1 MIHSARLVE
10 DRRDALN
17 SFSEGASG
25 RPTLVSGVLAVAYL
39 FALGR
44 WGSYLG
50 VGPAYITDA
59 LVLASILNL
68 VIRRYRRNER
78 KRTIASFVPMLLIIY
93 VGLRALTSVQFVGSA
108 VWFRD
113 VAPYGYAILT
123 LVAAGSVAG
132 ARLLERNRTFDALC
146 WALWIHLAWLSAS
159 LVFDLP
165 DRMPVVPGSGG
176 AATVFGPRAD
186 IDVAILGITAA
197 TAVYRMNLGKM
208 RPGYGWA
215 ICAACLVCAMQ
226 FQTRAG
232 LLSVLA
238 CAVVVVGFSYYRSA
252 ESSRRRLSM
261 VLVLIAVALAVAF
274 ALPRTDPGSRLLDT
288 VGVIDGTGSDGVA
301 RGQGTQ
307 AARLKTWNRV
317 ISWSSSDAMGT
328 TVGRGF
334 GVDILASSGALR
346 WLEGSRYENVRSP
359 HNWFVGSYARL
370 GILGLLL
377 LAALLVVSL
386 RRALRMRAVW
396 HEDHLLFMAL
406 LTVVAILPV
415 ATLGVVLEAPFGA
428 VPFYWS
434 IGVLLAVT
442 PEAGRVLERAGSGV
456 AALPARRR

>member
-1 MIHSARLVE
+1 MVHRAGLDE
-10 DRRDALN
+10 GRRY
-17 SFSEGASG
+17 ASKSSTDVAVG
-25 RPTLVSGVLAVAYL
+25 RQALVSGTLVVAYL

-50 VGPAYITDA
+50 IGPAYITDA
-59 LVLASILNL
+59 LVLAAILNL
-68 VIRRYRRNER
+68 GIRKYRLGRR
-78 KRTIASFVPMLLIIY
+78 KRTIASFIPILLIVYI
-93 VGLRALTSVQFVGSA
+93 GLRALTSVQYVGSSA
-108 VWFRD
+108 WLRD
-113 VAPYGYAILT
+113 VAPYGYAVLT
-123 LVAAGSVAG
+123 LVAASSVAG
-132 ARLLERNRTFDALC
+132 ARLVERNRTFDALC

-159 LVFDLP
+159 LIFDLQ
-165 DRMPVVPGSGG
+165 DRMPAVPGSGG
-176 AATVFGPRAD
+176 AATLFGPRAD

-208 RPGYGWA
+208 RLGFGWA
-215 ICAACLVCAMQ
+215 VCAACLFCAMQ

-238 CAVVVVGFSYYRSA
+238 CAAVIMGYNYYRSA
-252 ESSRRRLSM
+252 ESSRRRLSIL
-261 VLVLIAVALAVAF
+261 LVLILVISATAF
-274 ALPRTDPGSRLLDT
+274 ALPQTDPGSRLLDT
-288 VGVIDGTGSDGVA
+288 VGVIDGTGSEGVA

-317 ISWSSSDAMGT
+317 VNWSSNDA
-328 TVGRGF
+328 VGATFGMGF

-386 RRALRMRAVW
+386 RRVIRMRVTW
-396 HEDHLLFMAL
+396 HEDHLLFMSL
-406 LTVVAILPV
+406 LTVVAMLPV
-415 ATLGVVLEAPFGA
+415 ASLGVVLEAPFGA

-442 PEAGRVLERAGSGV
+442 PEAGRALGPSTSGV
-456 AALPARRR
+456 ATGL